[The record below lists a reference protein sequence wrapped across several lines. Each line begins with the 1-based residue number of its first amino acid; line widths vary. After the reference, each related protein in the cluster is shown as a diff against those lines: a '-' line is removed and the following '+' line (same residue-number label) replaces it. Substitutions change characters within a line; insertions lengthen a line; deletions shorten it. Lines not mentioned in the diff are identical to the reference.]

1 MYQSTKHSLSFRR
14 ETFMVTIHKGGSI
27 LMKQM
32 WQVRRGTVPLLQCDA
47 HKSPDAELVWVSD
60 VAMCWWCV
68 NA

>member
-1 MYQSTKHSLSFRR
+1 
-14 ETFMVTIHKGGSI
+14 
-27 LMKQM
+27 MKQM

-68 NA
+68 NP